1 MSMIEKF
8 EDLKCWQESRVLVKM
23 IYKTTANADL
33 DLDSRRQMRRAALS
47 TMNNIAEGFGR
58 FSNKEFIRFLEISQ
72 SSGREVKSMLYVFL
86 DVNYINKTEFTRL
99 NNQVEKYLAL
109 TVGLIKYLQSK
120 SKKP

>member
-1 MSMIEKF
+1 MIEKF